1 MLYNSIFIHV
11 YTVFSLSFGEHE
23 VRRFLQFFFFFD
35 CLKNTAF
42 TEKGE
47 NEDPDGHIAYKLETL
62 LRML

>member
-1 MLYNSIFIHV
+1 MYILFFHSVLVNMKLEDFCN
-11 YTVFSLSFGEHE
+11 
-23 VRRFLQFFFFFD
+23 FFFFFD